1 MDRAQPGV
9 AVLRGPAR
17 DSPRPLHK
25 PARFGKR
32 ALLDRAIGSER
43 HRIRCFR
50 KSTFQLTETAWC
62 GQSHYQFLESGI
74 LAAWRQRRAPIAM
87 MIRRQTS
94 TKSLAPAKQCTGEFF
109 RAGSGKR
116 L

>member
-43 HRIRCFR
+43 HRIRGFG
-50 KSTFQLTETAWC
+50 KSTFQLAETAYW
-62 GQSHYQFLESGI
+62 GQSHYQFLGSGI
-74 LAAWRQRRAPIAM
+74 LPASRHRSAPTASI
-87 MIRRQTS
+87 IQRQTS
-94 TKSLAPAKQCTGEFF
+94 TNISPPPTHPL
-109 RAGSGKR
+109 
-116 L
+116 